1 MNSTIEII
9 INGFPEKV
17 LEGTTISDL
26 VIRFGEGDVDLIV
39 EHNSRFIYPRNYGD
53 IIVSKGDRI
62 EFINP
67 NFGG

>member
-1 MNSTIEII
+1 MNNTIEII

-17 LEGTTISDL
+17 LKGTAIADL
-26 VIRFGEGDVDLIV
+26 VTRFKEGDVDLIV
-39 EHNSRFIYPRNYGD
+39 EYNSRFIYPRNYGE
-53 IIVSKGDRI
+53 IVVSNGDRI